1 MVHLENLKMKT
12 MNETIKNNLE
22 KMYHTY
28 GDTFKNLSFSTEH
41 NKSCVISEARAIN
54 GDQLK
59 TNCCKKSS
67 GIESVDAISFNKN
80 KMKFIF
86 IEFKIKQIKNLR
98 ERDKFESL
106 IKDLNEKFA
115 GSWNCF
121 GHNIDKYHD
130 CQKNKIEKIFV
141 YKIKDKMRD
150 SMIEFNPLKRELQKY
165 NIAIISA
172 KLFEEKVKNYE
183 YRI

>member
-1 MVHLENLKMKT
+1 
-12 MNETIKNNLE
+12 
-22 KMYHTY
+22 
-28 GDTFKNLSFSTEH
+28 
-41 NKSCVISEARAIN
+41 
-54 GDQLK
+54 
-59 TNCCKKSS
+59 
-67 GIESVDAISFNKN
+67 
-80 KMKFIF
+80 MKFIF

-121 GHNIDKYHD
+121 GHNIDKCHD
-130 CQKNKIEKIFV
+130 YQKNKIEKIFV

-165 NIAIISA
+165 NIAIMSA